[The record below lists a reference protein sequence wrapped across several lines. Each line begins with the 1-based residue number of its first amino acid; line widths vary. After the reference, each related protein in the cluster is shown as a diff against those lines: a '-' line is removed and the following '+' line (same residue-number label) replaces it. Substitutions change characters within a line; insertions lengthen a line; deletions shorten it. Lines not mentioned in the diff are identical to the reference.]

1 MVVHRALGRH
11 STLFA
16 LLLFTVA
23 ALPACKSDDPGGA
36 GKGGS
41 GGGGAGGSGGRGG
54 SGGGGSGGGSS
65 GGGSGM
71 NDARTERPQDAG
83 KDSKPDAAA
92 PSGAKRLENHVLT
105 WYTFQDNTPVNSA
118 FTGSGRP
125 LKAFVSVAIPRR
137 ELKENGGTLDYGDKL
152 WVEFL
157 AGRTMPDGTAHT
169 GWVEITDFCGD
180 AGDDTY
186 CYQEVGAS
194 KYPNVDLYIGDFT
207 KSGTMKVVVGMGEED
222 CLGPAGSGQ
231 DLTEV
236 YSGNPGAN
244 FKTSYGGATLGT
256 GKCGDKTAARQQQKG
271 TNTPGEGTCWGYDDQ
286 DSAQACDK
294 CTATTC
300 AGR

>member
-1 MVVHRALGRH
+1 MPAVVRS
-11 STLFA
+11 STL
-16 LLLFTVA
+16 LVLWLCTLPGLA
-23 ALPACKSDDPGGA
+23 ACPSDVPGDTDA
-36 GKGGS
+36 NR
-41 GGGGAGGSGGRGG
+41 GGAGGRGG
-54 SGGGGSGGGSS
+54 TSGTGGTGGGTADTR
-65 GGGSGM
+65 M
-71 NDARTERPQDAG
+71 ERAPDGKDAG
-83 KDSKPDAAA
+83 A
-92 PSGAKRLENHVLT
+92 PAGAKRLEPHVLT

-152 WVEFL
+152 WVAFL
-157 AGRTMPDGTAHT
+157 AGRMMPNGTPHT

-186 CYQEVGAS
+186 CYQEVDQG
-194 KYPNVDLYIGDFT
+194 KFPNVDLYIGDFT
-207 KSGTMKVVVGMGEED
+207 KSGTKATPDGMGGED

-236 YSGNPGAN
+236 YTGNAGAD

-256 GKCGDKTAARQQQKG
+256 GKCGDKAAARLQQKG
-271 TNTPGEGTCWGYDDQ
+271 NNTPGTGTCWGYDDQ
-286 DSAQACDK
+286 DNEAACDK

-300 AGR
+300 AR